1 MSRAVLLRVSHFVV
15 YTRKTIHVYAFRPT
29 ILVPVFTDKLRN
41 AKTSERSLLKFV
53 SHHFTAVNVESV
65 KRQKTKT
72 QNKTNKQPHQNNN
85 QRKKKKRNG
94 KESRRQLELKLGRMD
109 HTFPASEFVFEKGN
123 VDAGLTAFIFTSATK
138 I

>member
-1 MSRAVLLRVSHFVV
+1 M
-15 YTRKTIHVYAFRPT
+15 
-29 ILVPVFTDKLRN
+29 PVFTDKLRN
-41 AKTSERSLLKFV
+41 AETSERSLLKFV

-85 QRKKKKRNG
+85 QRKEKKKKKRNG
-94 KESRRQLELKLGRMD
+94 KESRRQLELKFGRMD
-109 HTFPASEFVFEKGN
+109 HPFPANEFVFEKGHFDVWIN
-123 VDAGLTAFIFTSATK
+123 CVYFHVSNKNIMVQ